1 MGGMSSEKGRV
12 PSDSPFATRHSPLVV
27 GLVGGIGAGKSQVAE
42 AFARRGARVVSGDA
56 LAHAALRQSAI
67 KEQVV
72 RRWGERMLDDKGEV
86 QRRLLA
92 SVVFAEAGERRA
104 LEAMVHP
111 WIKERIRA
119 EVDAA
124 RTDASVR
131 LIVLDA
137 AVMLEAGWHDVCDRL
152 VYIDAPRE
160 VRLRRV
166 AGQRGWTARE
176 VEAREAAQLPLTA
189 KAAHA
194 DYTLDNS
201 ASLEELERQV
211 DDLVR
216 LWGSAKAPAPRRSDD
231 PPREDVED

>member
-1 MGGMSSEKGRV
+1 MTRPAPDDRPV
-12 PSDSPFATRHSPLVV
+12 PPHAPRATRHAPLVV

-56 LAHAALRQSAI
+56 LAHTALRQPAI
-67 KEQVV
+67 KEKVA

-92 SVVFAEAGERRA
+92 AVVFADAGERRA

-152 VYIDAPRE
+152 VYIDAPRA

-201 ASLEELERQV
+201 ASLEDLERQV

-216 LWGSAKAPAPRRSDD
+216 LWGSAKGPTPPTFGDPAPRGR
-231 PPREDVED
+231 

>member
-1 MGGMSSEKGRV
+1 VISVAYK
-12 PSDSPFATRHSPLVV
+12 PLVV
-27 GLVGGIGAGKSQVAE
+27 GLVGGIGAGKSQVADV
-42 AFARRGARVVSGDA
+42 FARRGARVISGDS
-56 LAHAALRQSAI
+56 LAHAALRQPEI

-72 RRWGERMLDDKGEV
+72 RRWGRRLLDDEGEV

-92 SVVFAEAGERRA
+92 PVIFADADERRA

-111 WIKERIRA
+111 WIKGRIRA
-119 EVDAA
+119 EVEAA
-124 RTDASVR
+124 RTDAMVR

-137 AVMLEAGWHDVCDRL
+137 AVMLEAGWHDVCDHL

-166 AGQRGWTARE
+166 AEQRGWAPRE
-176 VEAREAAQLPLTA
+176 VESREAAQLPLTA

-201 ASLEELERQV
+201 ASLEHLERQV

-216 LWGSAKAPAPRRSDD
+216 RWA
-231 PPREDVED
+231 V

>member
-1 MGGMSSEKGRV
+1 MGGSSPKNRPV
-12 PSDSPFATRHSPLVV
+12 PSDSPLAARHSPVVV

-56 LAHAALRQSAI
+56 LAHAALRQPAI
-67 KEQVV
+67 KGQIVG
-72 RRWGERMLDDKGEV
+72 RWGDGMLDYKGEV

-92 SVVFAEAGERRA
+92 AVVFADADERRA

-111 WIKERIRA
+111 WIKERIRK
-119 EVDAA
+119 EVEAARIDAA
-124 RTDASVR
+124 VR

-152 VYIDAPRE
+152 VFIDAPRE
-160 VRLRRV
+160 ARLRRV
-166 AGQRGWTARE
+166 AGQRGWTVKE
-176 VEAREAAQLPLTA
+176 VEAREAAQMPLTA

-201 ASLEELERQV
+201 ASLEDLERQV

-216 LWGSAKAPAPRRSDD
+216 LWGSVKAPSPSRTET
-231 PPREDVED
+231 PPREAARE

>member
-1 MGGMSSEKGRV
+1 MGNEGPMKG
-12 PSDSPFATRHSPLVV
+12 DATATAAGHSPFPIPHSPLVV
-27 GLVGGIGAGKSQVAE
+27 GIVGGIGAGKSQVAD
-42 AFARRGARVVSGDA
+42 AFARRGARVISGDA
-56 LAHAALRQSAI
+56 LAHAALRQPEI

-72 RRWGERMLDDKGEV
+72 RRWGKRLMDDDGEI

-92 SVVFAEAGERRA
+92 AVVFADADERRT

-111 WIKERIRA
+111 WIKARIRA
-119 EVDAA
+119 EVEAA
-124 RTDASVR
+124 RTDAAVR

-166 AGQRGWTARE
+166 AEQRGWAPRE
-176 VEAREAAQLPLTA
+176 VESREAAQLPLTA

-194 DYTLDNS
+194 DHTLDNS
-201 ASLEELERQV
+201 ASLEHLDRQV
-211 DDLVR
+211 EDLVQR
-216 LWGSAKAPAPRRSDD
+216 WA
-231 PPREDVED
+231 V